1 MHLHTMR
8 LAPLAALATAA
19 CALADARSYKK
30 GEDVPVQVNA
40 LQPMI
45 DSLYVQNINTYDYYD
60 ERFGFCRPD
69 AIATETASTVVLM
82 GHRIH
87 NSPIRIRMLEN
98 AECVPLCSTT
108 LPAANAQFVAA
119 RIREKYALDW
129 LVDDLSVSHN
139 ISHWTSGAAR
149 MGFPLGR
156 TAEEPPHP
164 VELHNHYEFHLEYR
178 PTRDDTFEVVG
189 ASVMPKSLARESK
202 TQCTAKSPLRLGAT
216 DVTISYTYS
225 VIWTQ
230 SDNTWKSRWNGKWPI
245 HPATLA
251 LTPMLYYLMLP
262 CFIVLVWYAP
272 VNKKNPDEEI
282 ELTDGETTATKS
294 TIPLSME
301 LFCVPRN
308 PVLLSVLSGAG
319 CQVLL
324 LTIFTMLCG
333 MSDSLSPPRR
343 GALATTVACAWVIG
357 SVVGGFVTVK
367 TYKLVG
373 GEKRAKLP
381 LLRTM
386 LPFSTFVLLS
396 AIILN
401 TLLVANGSAAV
412 VPARVLIFPVF
423 TSLLLG
429 LGTFIIGVVLARRSN
444 AWEVPNQIS
453 SIPSYSPR
461 SSWYKNPWVHAIAGG
476 FIPYGLTIPLMQLI
490 MGSSLS
496 NATYQGYWWQFLVF
510 VPVVLGT
517 TMAYACF
524 SQNRLVLEEFRWHWL
539 AFMTGGSAGLWYLAH
554 GLIFWL
560 TCTSLPTLMGNLI
573 FLGYLVLICALIA
586 VLFGFLSLAAS
597 FVHVRWE
604 CRRANLIK

>member
-1 MHLHTMR
+1 MR

-19 CALADARSYKK
+19 CAFADARSYKK

-69 AIATETASTVVLM
+69 AIKTDTASTVVLM

-87 NSPIRIRMLEN
+87 NSPIRISMLEN
-98 AECVPLCSTT
+98 AECVSLCSTT
-108 LPAANAQFVAA
+108 LPATNAQFVAA
-119 RIREKYALDW
+119 RIREKYAIDW

-139 ISHWTSGAAR
+139 ISHWTGGAAL

-156 TAEEPPHP
+156 IAEESPHP

-178 PTRDDTFEVVG
+178 PARDDTFEVVA
-189 ASVMPKSLARESK
+189 ASVMPKSLAHESK
-202 TQCTAKSPLRLGAT
+202 TQCTTKSPLRLGAT
-216 DVTISYTYS
+216 DMAISYTYS

-230 SDNTWKSRWNGKWPI
+230 SDSTLKSRWNGG
-245 HPATLA
+245 
-251 LTPMLYYLMLP
+251 MLIDSGAFIMIPLFYYLIWPFLLFRWYCMLSE
-262 CFIVLVWYAP
+262 FEE
-272 VNKKNPDEEI
+272 KTDEQI
-282 ELTDGETTATKS
+282 ELTDGRTTATES
-294 TIPLSME
+294 FVPLSME
-301 LFCVPRN
+301 LFCVPQN
-308 PVLLSVLSGAG
+308 PVLLSVLSGSG

-324 LTIFTMLCG
+324 VTIFTLLCG
-333 MSDSLSPPRR
+333 MFGSLSPPRR
-343 GALATTVACAWVIG
+343 GALATTVAYAWVIG
-357 SVVGGFVTVK
+357 SVVGGYVTVK

-386 LPFSTFVLLS
+386 LPFSAFVLVS
-396 AIILN
+396 SIILN
-401 TLLVANGSAAV
+401 AFLAANGSAAA
-412 VPARVLIFPVF
+412 VPLRVLMFPVF

-429 LGTFIIGVVLARRSN
+429 LGTFIIGIVLARRSN
-444 AWEVPNQIS
+444 VWEVPNQIS

-461 SSWYKNPWVHAIAGG
+461 PPWYKNPWVHAIVGG
-476 FIPYGLTIPLMQLI
+476 FIPYGLTFPLMELI
-490 MGSSLS
+490 VGSSLS
-496 NATYQGYWWQFLVF
+496 NAIYQHYWWRCLVF

-517 TMAYACF
+517 PVVFGFF
-524 SQNRLVLEEFRWHWL
+524 SWNRLVLEEFRWHWL
-539 AFMTGGSAGLWYLAH
+539 AFITGGSAGLWYLAH

-597 FVHVRWE
+597 FVHVRWV
-604 CRRANLIK
+604 CRRADLIK